1 MTATQ
6 TLKIN
11 QILNKYFGNEEEA
24 SIVVNEIEKR
34 VDSKIDQRKEVLA
47 TKEDDVSLLQQ
58 DVLKFQVE
66 VKKRL
71 NQIILE
77 IVSTGTAVIGLI
89 IAFIKFTK

>member
-47 TKEDDVSLLQQ
+47 TKEDVSLLRQ
-58 DVLKFQVE
+58 DVFKFQVE
-66 VKKRL
+66 AKKRL
-71 NQIILE
+71 NQIIFE

>member
-47 TKEDDVSLLQQ
+47 TKEDVSLLRQ
-58 DVLKFQVE
+58 DVFKFQVE
-66 VKKRL
+66 AKKRL

-77 IVSTGTAVIGLI
+77 IVRTGTAVIGLI

>member
-77 IVSTGTAVIGLI
+77 IVRTGTAVIGLI